1 MLTVG
6 IVLDTDYRKGR
17 NLDHIAGAFKRKME
31 NWSRMCRSNYMMP
44 VRDKVK
50 IIKNSVLPKALY
62 GTELTLNWTSTRL
75 NKINRAM
82 QRLIKDI

>member
-17 NLDHIAGAFKRKME
+17 NLDHIVTAFKKKME
-31 NWSRMCRSNYMMP
+31 NWSKMCRSNPVMP
-44 VRDKVK
+44 TRDKLRIV
-50 IIKNSVLPKALY
+50 KNSVLPKALY

-75 NKINRAM
+75 NKINASM
-82 QRLIKDI
+82 QGLIKDI

>member
-17 NLDHIAGAFKRKME
+17 NLDHNVKAFEKKME
-31 NWSRMCRSNYMMP
+31 NWSKMCRSNYMMP
-44 VRDKVK
+44 TRDKLR

-75 NKINRAM
+75 NKINAAI
-82 QRLIKDI
+82 QRLIKDV